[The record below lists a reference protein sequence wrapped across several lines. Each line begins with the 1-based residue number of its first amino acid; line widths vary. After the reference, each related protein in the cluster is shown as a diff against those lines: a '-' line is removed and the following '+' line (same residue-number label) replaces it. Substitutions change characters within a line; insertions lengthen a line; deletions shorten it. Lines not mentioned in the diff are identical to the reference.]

1 MAAGLRLRIWVACL
15 AGAAVATLSLIWVV
29 ATLAPFDGSVDPV
42 LLAIFPW
49 AAGGL
54 GMLIGI
60 AMAMWLDHNIVGHLR
75 GLARALADERV
86 AGLRG
91 LPAGAEWGELSE
103 LTQGVQR
110 LLTRVERLGH
120 EAQEARAEHARVE
133 ATLEHVMGAL
143 AAWASE
149 GADALPP
156 AEGPLVA
163 IAAALNQHA
172 ERERESRDR
181 SREAVLEIRAGVM
194 RGLEEARE
202 TESQAERGFVEA
214 TALLTTV
221 RELQRLRGE
230 LENALSAAGGA
241 RTAQPALETW
251 ERYRSVAAGIIEEL
265 VSASTGSV
273 ERLAA
278 GLTHVQEIADQ
289 VHTLANR
296 ATLVALDAA
305 LGPGVSPPGAR
316 AAELRTLAAQV
327 QAVTTR
333 TAALSREVDE
343 GVAAAVGVMRG
354 LRERVS
360 GQLERVPEPAAET
373 PPVDLEIADRLLDR
387 VREMVQDAMQKGERL
402 SAAGERAS
410 TAAQRLVRRLED
422 EFRAIEA
429 LVARLSDAAVPG
441 APVVEEA
448 RPGALRLLGPEDLAH
463 DEPPVS
469 GAEEI
474 S

>member
-1 MAAGLRLRIWVACL
+1 M
-15 AGAAVATLSLIWVV
+15 
-29 ATLAPFDGSVDPV
+29 
-42 LLAIFPW
+42 
-49 AAGGL
+49 
-54 GMLIGI
+54 
-60 AMAMWLDHNIVGHLR
+60 
-75 GLARALADERV
+75 
-86 AGLRG
+86 
-91 LPAGAEWGELSE
+91 
-103 LTQGVQR
+103 
-110 LLTRVERLGH
+110 
-120 EAQEARAEHARVE
+120 
-133 ATLEHVMGAL
+133 
-143 AAWASE
+143 
-149 GADALPP
+149 
-156 AEGPLVA
+156 
-163 IAAALNQHA
+163 
-172 ERERESRDR
+172 
-181 SREAVLEIRAGVM
+181 LEIRAGVM

-202 TESQAERGFVEA
+202 TESQAEHGFLEA

-221 RELQRLRGE
+221 RELQRLRVE
-230 LENALSAAGGA
+230 LESALSAAGAA
-241 RTAQPALETW
+241 RTAPPAPEAL
-251 ERYRSVAAGIIEEL
+251 ERYRSAAAGIIEEL

-278 GLTHVQEIADQ
+278 GLMHVQEIADQ

-305 LGPGVSPPGAR
+305 LGPGVSPPGGR

-343 GVAAAVGVMRG
+343 GVAAAVGRMRG

-360 GQLERVPEPAAET
+360 EQLERVPELPAEM

-387 VREMVQDAMQKGERL
+387 VREMVQDTMQKGERL

-429 LVARLSDAAVPG
+429 LVARLSDAAAPG
-441 APVVEEA
+441 APVEEA
-448 RPGALRLLGPEDLAH
+448 RPGGLRLLGPGDLAN